1 MARLADLVDQFVK
14 ARTRMPAMKSC
25 WYCETQLSID
35 AGYCQQCG
43 HSQTQ
48 RDTTPLFVVDSTT
61 GLFNSVF
68 LQAIIDQESNR
79 ALRYHRPLSVLI
91 VEIDHIVDIV
101 VDIGPEQTKALL
113 KELAQALVTTVRDTD
128 TVGFLENEDEPRFAV
143 VLTETDQSGSLLAAD
158 KLRRAI
164 AAHDFDNG
172 GHWRRLTLS
181 CGAATFNA
189 DRIGHQDLFAI
200 ATQALEAGRATGP
213 NRTHAAA
220 QL

>member
-1 MARLADLVDQFVK
+1 
-14 ARTRMPAMKSC
+14 MPAMRSC
-25 WYCETQLSID
+25 WYCEAQLPED

-43 HSQTQ
+43 HSQSQ
-48 RDTTPLFVVDSTT
+48 RNTTPLFVVDSTT

-68 LQAIIDQESNR
+68 LQAMIEQEANR

-101 VDIGPEQTKALL
+101 TDIGPDQTKTLL

-128 TVGFLENEDEPRFAV
+128 TVGFLESEDEPRFAV
-143 VLTETDQSGSLLAAD
+143 VLPETDQAGSLLAAD

-164 AAHDFDNG
+164 TSRDFEGG
-172 GHWRRLTLS
+172 GHWKRLTLS
-181 CGAATFNA
+181 CGAATFNP
-189 DRIGHQDLFAI
+189 DRIGRQELV
-200 ATQALEAGRATGP
+200 ATAAQALEAGRSAGP
-213 NRTHAAA
+213 NHTHAAA

>member
-1 MARLADLVDQFVK
+1 
-14 ARTRMPAMKSC
+14 MPAMKSC
-25 WYCETQLSID
+25 WYCEAQLPDD

-48 RDTTPLFVVDSTT
+48 RNTTPLFVVDSTT

-68 LQAIIDQESNR
+68 LQAMIDQEANR

-101 VDIGPEQTKALL
+101 VDIGPDQTKALL
-113 KELAQALVTTVRDTD
+113 KELAQTLVTTVRDTD

-143 VLTETDQSGSLLAAD
+143 VLTETDQAGSLLAAD
-158 KLRRAI
+158 KLRRGI
-164 AAHDFDNG
+164 SAHDFDNG

-181 CGAATFNA
+181 CGAATFNSE
-189 DRIGHQDLFAI
+189 RIGHQDLFAT
-200 ATQALEAGRATGP
+200 ATHALDSGRATGP